1 MLGYVLIVLSTVLFG
16 GQFIA
21 LDAYQKGNGKTNRAV
36 LFFLSF
42 FALIGTFLF
51 ACLSGFQI
59 SFSLYT
65 TLYAGIAAIIQ
76 ISLQFFGIKALS
88 RGRVEVYSLFN
99 VAGGMSVAYFFGIT
113 YFNEPVKP
121 LHIIGVV
128 LILLA
133 LVVPIISDKQEH
145 KKSDWLFYLLCVLV
159 FLANGFFGVINKIHI
174 NSGEGLSIKEYL
186 FYVYLF
192 IFLLSFIPLCFSFLF
207 KDKKTKSLFNTK
219 GFIFAIAY
227 GLLNSVGM
235 FLQYD
240 FADQIPAT
248 VLFPLSNGG
257 CIVFSLLI
265 GCLFYR
271 RKPKISDII
280 QIAIATIG
288 MSLFLIL

>member
-1 MLGYVLIVLSTVLFG
+1 MLGYTLIILSTVLFG

-21 LDAYQKGNGKTNRAV
+21 LDAYQKSNGKTNRAV
-36 LFFLSF
+36 LFFTSF
-42 FALIGTFLF
+42 FALVGAFLF
-51 ACLSGFQI
+51 ACLTGFQI
-59 SFSLYT
+59 GFSWYT
-65 TLYAGIAAIIQ
+65 ALYAAIAAIIQ

-113 YFNEPVKP
+113 YFNEPIKA

-133 LVVPIISDKQEH
+133 LLVPIISDKQEH

-159 FLANGFFGVINKIHI
+159 FFANGFFGVINKIHI
-174 NSGEGLSIKEYL
+174 VSNEGLSIKEYL
-186 FYVYLF
+186 FYVYAF
-192 IFLLSFIPLCFSFLF
+192 IFILSFIPLFFSFLM
-207 KDKKTKSLFNTK
+207 KDKKTKTLFSTK

-235 FLQYD
+235 FLQYN

-257 CIVFSLLI
+257 CIIFSLII

-271 RKPKISDII
+271 KKPKISDII
-280 QIAIATIG
+280 QIAIAAVG
-288 MSLFLIL
+288 MSLFLII

>member
-1 MLGYVLIVLSTVLFG
+1 MLGYTLIILSTILFG

-21 LDAYQKGNGKTNRAV
+21 LDAYQKANGKLNRSV
-36 LFFLSF
+36 LFFTSF
-42 FALIGTFLF
+42 FALIGALLF
-51 ACLSGFQI
+51 ASLTGFQI
-59 SFSLYT
+59 GFSWYT
-65 TLYAGIAAIIQ
+65 TLYAFIAALIQ

-113 YFNEPVKP
+113 YFSEPIKV
-121 LHIIGVV
+121 LHIIGVI

-133 LVVPIISDKQEH
+133 LVVPIITDKQEH

-159 FLANGFFGVINKIHI
+159 FFANGFFGVVNKIHI
-174 NSGEGLSIKEYL
+174 VSNEGLSIKEYL

-192 IFLLSFIPLCFSFLF
+192 IFVLSFIPLCFSFLM
-207 KDKKTKSLFNTK
+207 KDKKTKTLFNTK
-219 GFIFAIAY
+219 GFIFAFLY

-235 FLQYD
+235 FLQYN

-257 CIVFSLLI
+257 CIIFSLII
-265 GCLFYR
+265 GCLFYWK
-271 RKPKISDII
+271 KPKITDII
-280 QIAIATIG
+280 QIAIAAIG
-288 MSLFLIL
+288 MSLFLIP